1 MKIRLS
7 MQGASL
13 NVEVSDKK
21 AMGIYRGLAER
32 LLLQTG
38 ARSHK
43 QKKKKPKS
51 LQRRSSGKP

>member
-21 AMGIYRGLAER
+21 AMRIYRGLAER

-38 ARSHK
+38 VSESQTEK
-43 QKKKKPKS
+43 E
-51 LQRRSSGKP
+51 

>member
-38 ARSHK
+38 ASEPQTEKERC
-43 QKKKKPKS
+43 QG
-51 LQRRSSGKP
+51 RFTGE